1 MTERQ
6 RDLERYQRALDEM
19 PASVSIYDA
28 DRRFGFV
35 NDSLASAYDTTPD
48 ELVGTESP
56 ILQQLRTERDDDP
69 FAELVAGDR
78 ELFADT
84 VVLDIS
90 DREEAIIDY
99 ELTRLETD
107 GEFDGVLGV
116 FRDVTDERRREERL
130 ERTTARLNALFE
142 NSPDMIDIHDRD
154 GTIVD
159 ANRSM
164 CEELGYDAD
173 ELVGMSVW
181 DVDVE
186 MDPEAGKRVWNALD
200 VDETSRVETTYRRR
214 DGSTFPAQVHIRR
227 IDVQGA
233 DRFLVSSRD
242 VSEQKAYERQI
253 ERENERLDEFASIVS
268 HDLRNPLNV
277 AEGRL
282 ELAGEECDSEHLDA
296 IGQALDR
303 MDGLISDLL
312 VLAREGTS
320 TTEITH
326 VPLATLLENCWR
338 NVATADATLV
348 TDVDHTIRADESR
361 FRQLFENLIR
371 NAVEHGGDDVTVTV
385 GELDDGFYIEDDGPG
400 IPPDER
406 NDVFEVGY
414 STQEE
419 GTGFG
424 LRIVE
429 QIVEAHDWEI
439 NVTEGTDGGAR
450 FEITGVE
457 FVAE

>member
-277 AEGRL
+277 ADGRL
-282 ELAGEECDSEHLDA
+282 KLAREECDSEHLEHA
-296 IGQALDR
+296 ERALAR
-303 MDGLISDLL
+303 MDGLIEDLL
-312 VLAREGTS
+312 TLAREGETADDP
-320 TTEITH
+320 EP
-326 VPLATLLENCWR
+326 VDLAATVDGCWV
-338 NVATADATLV
+338 NVETADATLV
-348 TDVDHTIRADESR
+348 IDVNRTIHADESR
-361 FRQLFENLIR
+361 LKQLVENLVR
-371 NAVEHGGDDVTVTV
+371 NAVEHGGDTVTVTV
-385 GELDDGFYIEDDGPG
+385 GELDDGFYVEDDGPG
-400 IPPDER
+400 IPESER
-406 NDVFEVGY
+406 DDVFDAGY
-414 STQEE
+414 STNEA

-424 LRIVE
+424 LSIVK
-429 QIVEAHDWEI
+429 QVVNAHDWKI
-439 NVTEGTDGGAR
+439 RVTEGSKGGAR
-450 FEITGVE
+450 FEVSGVT
-457 FVAE
+457 FSAD